1 MSHSV
6 YGGLATLSLI
16 GIIIPYILPIIG
28 GLVGTAIICLSNGTI
43 ISIALKNKCSK
54 NTHIKIPTVELTEIS

>member
-54 NTHIKIPTVELTEIS
+54 NTHPT

>member
-6 YGGLATLSLI
+6 YGGLATLSFV
-16 GIIIPYILPIIG
+16 GVIIPYILPIIG
-28 GLVGTAIICLSNGTI
+28 GLIGTAIICLSNGTI